1 MILLGQGATG
11 VPVISDSN
19 SGGVMG
25 SRWLDAGLLALRLGV
40 GSAVAAH
47 GAQKLFGWFG
57 GFGPE
62 GTGQWLDSLGFAGD
76 GKRNALLSG
85 AAEFGGG
92 TLLALGL
99 ATGPAGAAVT
109 GNMIVAGSTH
119 APNGFFN
126 TNGGYELP
134 ATYALV
140 GSTLALIGPGR
151 FSLDRATGNVFNRR
165 WMAFAGLMSAI
176 AGAAYLITTRQP
188 PEPVPD
194 EVDAAESPTGE
205 VGASDLGTGDVGA
218 AGSTTGEAEAADSVT
233 EQPNA

>member
-1 MILLGQGATG
+1 
-11 VPVISDSN
+11 
-19 SGGVMG
+19 MG
-25 SRWLDAGLLALRLGV
+25 SRWRDAGLLALRLGV

-57 GFGPE
+57 GFGPD
-62 GTGQWLDSLGFAGD
+62 GTGQWMDSLGFAGD

-109 GNMIVAGSTH
+109 GNMIVASSTH
-119 APNGFFN
+119 TPNGFFN

-134 ATYALV
+134 ATYGLVASTFALM
-140 GSTLALIGPGR
+140 GPGR

-165 WMAFAGLMSAI
+165 WMTFLGLMSSI

-205 VGASDLGTGDVGA
+205 VGASDLGTGEVGGA
-218 AGSTTGEAEAADSVT
+218 DSTTGEADAAESVS

>member
-1 MILLGQGATG
+1 
-11 VPVISDSN
+11 
-19 SGGVMG
+19 MG

-57 GFGPE
+57 GFGPD

-99 ATGPAGAAVT
+99 GTGPAGAAVT

-134 ATYALV
+134 ATYGLV

-151 FSLDRATGNVFNRR
+151 FSLDRATGDVFNRR
-165 WMAFAGLMSAI
+165 WMTFVSLMSAI

-194 EVDAAESPTGE
+194 EVAAAESPTGE
-205 VGASDLGTGDVGA
+205 VDASDSGTGDMGPSE
-218 AGSTTGEAEAADSVT
+218 STTGEADTAESVT

>member
-1 MILLGQGATG
+1 MRNGWRDT
-11 VPVISDSN
+11 
-19 SGGVMG
+19 
-25 SRWLDAGLLALRLGV
+25 GLLALRLGV

-57 GFGPE
+57 GYGPD
-62 GTGQWLDSLGFAGD
+62 GTGQWMDSLGFRGD

-134 ATYALV
+134 ATYGVV
-140 GSTLALIGPGR
+140 GTSLALMGPGR
-151 FSLDRATGNVFNRR
+151 FSIDEATGHLLNRR
-165 WMAFAGLMSAI
+165 WMAIAGLISTI
-176 AGAAYLITTRQP
+176 AGAAYLITTRRP

-194 EVDAAESPTGE
+194 EVTAAESPTGDE
-205 VGASDLGTGDVGA
+205 GATEPPTGDGGA
-218 AGSTTGEAEAADSVT
+218 AEPLT
-233 EQPNA
+233 EQTET

>member
-1 MILLGQGATG
+1 MRNGWRDT
-11 VPVISDSN
+11 
-19 SGGVMG
+19 
-25 SRWLDAGLLALRLGV
+25 GLLALRLGV

-57 GFGPE
+57 GYGPD
-62 GTGQWLDSLGFAGD
+62 GTGQWMDSLGFRGD
-76 GKRNALLSG
+76 GRRNALLSG

-134 ATYALV
+134 ATYGVV
-140 GSTLALIGPGR
+140 GTSLALMGPGR
-151 FSLDRATGNVFNRR
+151 FSLDEATGHLLNRR
-165 WMAFAGLMSAI
+165 WMAIAGLISTI
-176 AGAAYLITTRQP
+176 AGAAYLITTRRP

-194 EVDAAESPTGE
+194 EVTAAESPTGDE
-205 VGASDLGTGDVGA
+205 GATEPPTGDGGA
-218 AGSTTGEAEAADSVT
+218 AEPLT
-233 EQPNA
+233 EQTET

>member
-1 MILLGQGATG
+1 
-11 VPVISDSN
+11 
-19 SGGVMG
+19 MG
-25 SRWLDAGLLALRLGV
+25 SRWVDAGLLALRLGV

-57 GFGPE
+57 GFGPD
-62 GTGQWLDSLGFAGD
+62 GTGQWMDSLGFPGD
-76 GKRNALLSG
+76 GKRNALLAG
-85 AAEFGGG
+85 VAEFGGG

-99 ATGPAGAAVT
+99 GTGPAGAAVT

-134 ATYALV
+134 ATYGLV
-140 GSTLALIGPGR
+140 GTALALMGPGR
-151 FSLDRATGNVFNRR
+151 FSFDQATGNVFNRR
-165 WMAFAGLMSAI
+165 WMAFAGLMSTI
-176 AGAAYLITTRQP
+176 AGAAYMITTRQP

-194 EVDAAESPTGE
+194 EVDAAESPAGE
-205 VGASDLGTGDVGA
+205 VAASEPP
-218 AGSTTGEAEAADSVT
+218 TGEADGAESVT

>member
-1 MILLGQGATG
+1 MRNGW
-11 VPVISDSN
+11 
-19 SGGVMG
+19 
-25 SRWLDAGLLALRLGV
+25 RDAGLLALRLGV

-57 GFGPE
+57 GYGPD
-62 GTGQWLDSLGFAGD
+62 GTGQWMDSLGFRGD

-134 ATYALV
+134 ATYGVV
-140 GSTLALIGPGR
+140 GTSLALMGPGR
-151 FSLDRATGNVFNRR
+151 FSIDEATGHLLNRR
-165 WMAFAGLMSAI
+165 WMAIAGLISTI
-176 AGAAYLITTRQP
+176 AGAAYLITTRRP

-194 EVDAAESPTGE
+194 EVTAAESPTGDE
-205 VGASDLGTGDVGA
+205 GATEPPTGDGGA
-218 AGSTTGEAEAADSVT
+218 AEPLT
-233 EQPNA
+233 EQTET

>member
-1 MILLGQGATG
+1 MRNGWRDT
-11 VPVISDSN
+11 
-19 SGGVMG
+19 
-25 SRWLDAGLLALRLGV
+25 GLLALRLGV

-57 GFGPE
+57 GYGPD
-62 GTGQWLDSLGFAGD
+62 GTGQWMDSLGFRGD

-126 TNGGYELP
+126 TNGGYEMP
-134 ATYALV
+134 ATYGVV
-140 GSTLALIGPGR
+140 GTSLALMGPGR
-151 FSLDRATGNVFNRR
+151 FSLDEATGHLFNRR
-165 WMAFAGLMSAI
+165 WMAIAGLISTI
-176 AGAAYLITTRQP
+176 AGAAYLITTRRP

-194 EVDAAESPTGE
+194 EVTAAESP
-205 VGASDLGTGDVGA
+205 AGDVGA
-218 AGSTTGEAEAADSVT
+218 TESPTGDAGATEALT
-233 EQPNA
+233 EQTEA

>member
-1 MILLGQGATG
+1 MRNGWRDT
-11 VPVISDSN
+11 
-19 SGGVMG
+19 
-25 SRWLDAGLLALRLGV
+25 GLLALRLGV

-57 GFGPE
+57 GYGPD
-62 GTGQWLDSLGFAGD
+62 GTGQWMDSLGFRGD

-134 ATYALV
+134 ATYGVV
-140 GSTLALIGPGR
+140 GTSLALMGPGR
-151 FSLDRATGNVFNRR
+151 FSLDEATGHLLNRR
-165 WMAFAGLMSAI
+165 WMAIAGLISAI
-176 AGAAYLITTRQP
+176 AGAAYLITTRRP

-194 EVDAAESPTGE
+194 EVTAAESPTGDE
-205 VGASDLGTGDVGA
+205 GATEPPTGDGGA
-218 AGSTTGEAEAADSVT
+218 AEPLT
-233 EQPNA
+233 EQTET

>member
-1 MILLGQGATG
+1 
-11 VPVISDSN
+11 
-19 SGGVMG
+19 MG

-57 GFGPE
+57 GYGPD
-62 GTGQWLDSLGFAGD
+62 GTGQWMDSLGFAGD

-165 WMAFAGLMSAI
+165 WMAFAGLMSTI
-176 AGAAYLITTRQP
+176 AGAAYMITTRQP

-194 EVDAAESPTGE
+194 EVDAAESPTGDVGTSNLGTGE
-205 VGASDLGTGDVGA
+205 VGAA
-218 AGSTTGEAEAADSVT
+218 ESTTGEAEAAESVT

>member
-1 MILLGQGATG
+1 
-11 VPVISDSN
+11 
-19 SGGVMG
+19 MG
-25 SRWLDAGLLALRLGV
+25 SRWRDAGLLALRLGV

-62 GTGQWLDSLGFAGD
+62 GTGQWMDSLGFAGD
-76 GKRNALLSG
+76 GKRNALLAG

-99 ATGPAGAAVT
+99 ATGPASAAVT

-119 APNGFFN
+119 VPNGFFN

-134 ATYALV
+134 ATYGLV
-140 GSTLALIGPGR
+140 ASTFALIGPGR

-165 WMAFAGLMSAI
+165 WMTFAGLMSSI

-188 PEPVPD
+188 PEAVPD

-205 VGASDLGTGDVGA
+205 VGASDSGTGEVGA
-218 AGSTTGEAEAADSVT
+218 SESTTGEADAADSVT

>member
-1 MILLGQGATG
+1 MRNGWRDT
-11 VPVISDSN
+11 
-19 SGGVMG
+19 
-25 SRWLDAGLLALRLGV
+25 GLLALRLGV

-57 GFGPE
+57 GYGPD
-62 GTGQWLDSLGFAGD
+62 GTGQWMDSLGFRGD
-76 GKRNALLSG
+76 GRRNALLSG

-134 ATYALV
+134 ATYGVV
-140 GSTLALIGPGR
+140 GTSLALMGPGR
-151 FSLDRATGNVFNRR
+151 FSIDEATGHLLNRR
-165 WMAFAGLMSAI
+165 WMAIAGLISTI
-176 AGAAYLITTRQP
+176 AGAAYLITTRRP

-194 EVDAAESPTGE
+194 EVTAAESPTGDE
-205 VGASDLGTGDVGA
+205 GATEPPTGDGGA
-218 AGSTTGEAEAADSVT
+218 AEPLT
-233 EQPNA
+233 EQTET

>member
-1 MILLGQGATG
+1 MRNGW
-11 VPVISDSN
+11 
-19 SGGVMG
+19 
-25 SRWLDAGLLALRLGV
+25 RDAGLLALRLGV

-57 GFGPE
+57 GYGPD
-62 GTGQWLDSLGFAGD
+62 GTGQWMDSLGFRGD

-134 ATYALV
+134 ATYGVV
-140 GSTLALIGPGR
+140 GTSLALMGPGR
-151 FSLDRATGNVFNRR
+151 FSLDEATGHLLNRR
-165 WMAFAGLMSAI
+165 WMAIAGLISTI
-176 AGAAYLITTRQP
+176 AGAAYLITTRRP

-194 EVDAAESPTGE
+194 EVTAAESPTGDE
-205 VGASDLGTGDVGA
+205 GATEPPTGDGGA
-218 AGSTTGEAEAADSVT
+218 AEPLT
-233 EQPNA
+233 EQTET

>member
-1 MILLGQGATG
+1 
-11 VPVISDSN
+11 
-19 SGGVMG
+19 
-25 SRWLDAGLLALRLGV
+25 
-40 GSAVAAH
+40 
-47 GAQKLFGWFG
+47 
-57 GFGPE
+57 
-62 GTGQWLDSLGFAGD
+62 
-76 GKRNALLSG
+76 
-85 AAEFGGG
+85 
-92 TLLALGL
+92 LLALGL

-165 WMAFAGLMSAI
+165 WMAFAGLMSTI
-176 AGAAYLITTRQP
+176 AGAAYMITTRQP

-194 EVDAAESPTGE
+194 EVDAAESPTGDVGTSNLGTGE
-205 VGASDLGTGDVGA
+205 VGAA
-218 AGSTTGEAEAADSVT
+218 ESTTGEAEAAESVT

>member
-1 MILLGQGATG
+1 MRNGWRDT
-11 VPVISDSN
+11 
-19 SGGVMG
+19 
-25 SRWLDAGLLALRLGV
+25 GLLALRLGV

-57 GFGPE
+57 GYGPD
-62 GTGQWLDSLGFAGD
+62 GTGQWMDSLGFRGD

-134 ATYALV
+134 ATYSLV
-140 GSTLALIGPGR
+140 GTSLALMGPGR
-151 FSLDRATGNVFNRR
+151 FSLDEATGHLLNRR
-165 WMAFAGLMSAI
+165 WMAIAGLISTI
-176 AGAAYLITTRQP
+176 AGAAYLITTRRP

-194 EVDAAESPTGE
+194 EVTAAESP
-205 VGASDLGTGDVGA
+205 AGDVGA
-218 AGSTTGEAEAADSVT
+218 TESPTGDAGAAEALT
-233 EQPNA
+233 EQTEA

>member
-1 MILLGQGATG
+1 MRNGWRDT
-11 VPVISDSN
+11 
-19 SGGVMG
+19 
-25 SRWLDAGLLALRLGV
+25 GLLALRLGV

-57 GFGPE
+57 GYGPD
-62 GTGQWLDSLGFAGD
+62 GTGQWMDSLGFRGD

-134 ATYALV
+134 ATYGVV
-140 GSTLALIGPGR
+140 GTSLALMGPGR
-151 FSLDRATGNVFNRR
+151 FSLDEATGHLLNRR
-165 WMAFAGLMSAI
+165 WMAIAGLISTI
-176 AGAAYLITTRQP
+176 AGAAYLITTRRP

-194 EVDAAESPTGE
+194 EVTAAESPTGDE
-205 VGASDLGTGDVGA
+205 GATEPPTGDGGA
-218 AGSTTGEAEAADSVT
+218 AEPLT
-233 EQPNA
+233 EQTET